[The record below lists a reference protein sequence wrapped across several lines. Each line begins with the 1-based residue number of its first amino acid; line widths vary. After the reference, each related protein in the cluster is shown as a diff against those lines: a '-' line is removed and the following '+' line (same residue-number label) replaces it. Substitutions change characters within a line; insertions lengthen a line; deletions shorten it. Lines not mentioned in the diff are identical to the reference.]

1 MNRQVVDLIVCIEEC
16 LIGLFVLLRNLKRKN
31 NVVTCIVTREVD
43 SMTKNTLSEKL
54 IKELE
59 SFDLTGNEA
68 KVYLALL
75 QYKKA
80 SAHAIAKLSG
90 APRQEVYRVLP
101 RLEKLG
107 MVEVIIDR
115 PTKFLAIDPGE
126 VLSELIE
133 RQQKILTERISD
145 LRNRKSRLETELREV
160 AGKSAGF
167 ILPEPVHFALISG
180 QHLVNEKI
188 KEMLEN
194 AKSEVLWMAPRVEI
208 RRAVIYD
215 RDEMLHQCAQRNVAI
230 RIITEVD
237 RKNEKEVSKLSRFC
251 NVRHAPGVSSLITI
265 VDNKE
270 LIIGSAVHTKEDSVN
285 SGLINK
291 LWTNDTSH
299 INIMKDFF
307 EKVWKDSI
315 PADLKIKSTKK
326 TVES

>member
-1 MNRQVVDLIVCIEEC
+1 
-16 LIGLFVLLRNLKRKN
+16 
-31 NVVTCIVTREVD
+31 VTKA
-43 SMTKNTLSEKL
+43 SLSEKL
-54 IKELE
+54 VKELE
-59 SFDLTGNEA
+59 SFSLTGNEA

-80 SAHAIAKLSG
+80 SAHAIARLSG
-90 APRQEVYRVLP
+90 VPRQEVYRVLP

-133 RQQKILTERISD
+133 RQQEILTKRISD
-145 LRNRKSRLETELREV
+145 LRNRKSRLEIELKEV
-160 AGKSAGF
+160 AGRSAGF
-167 ILPEPVHFALISG
+167 IPPEPVHFALISG

-215 RDEMLHQCAQRNVAI
+215 RDDMLRQCARRSVAI
-230 RIITEVD
+230 RVITEVD
-237 RKNEKEVSKLSRFC
+237 RKNQKEASKLSRFC
-251 NVRHAPGVSSLITI
+251 DVRHAPGVSSLITI

-270 LIIGSAVHTKEDSVN
+270 LIIGSAVHTNENSAN
-285 SGLINK
+285 SGLIHK

-299 INIMKDFF
+299 INIMRDFF
-307 EKVWKDSI
+307 EKVWKDSV
-315 PADLKIKSTKK
+315 PASLKIKSMKK
-326 TVES
+326 M

>member
-1 MNRQVVDLIVCIEEC
+1 M
-16 LIGLFVLLRNLKRKN
+16 
-31 NVVTCIVTREVD
+31 TRM
-43 SMTKNTLSEKL
+43 SLSEKL
-54 IKELE
+54 VKGLI
-59 SFDLTGNEA
+59 FFGLTGNEA

-75 QYKKA
+75 QFKKA
-80 SAHAIAKLSG
+80 SAHAIARLSG
-90 APRQEVYRVLP
+90 VPRQEVYRVLP
-101 RLEKLG
+101 QLEKLG

-115 PTKFLAIDPGE
+115 PTKFLAIDPEE

-133 RQQKILTERISD
+133 RQQEILTKRISE

-160 AGKSAGF
+160 VGRSAGL
-167 ILPEPVHFALISG
+167 IPPEPVHFALISG
-180 QHLVNEKI
+180 QRLVNEKI

-215 RDEMLHQCAQRNVAI
+215 RDEMLRQCAQRNVTI

-237 RKNEKEVSKLSRFC
+237 KKNAKEVSRLGQFC
-251 NVRHAPGVSSLITI
+251 DVKHAPGVLSLITI

-270 LIIGSAVHTKEDSVN
+270 LIIGSAVHTNEDSAN
-285 SGLINK
+285 SGLVHK

-299 INIMKDFF
+299 INIMRDFF

-315 PADLKIKSTKK
+315 PANLKIKSIEKMQK
-326 TVES
+326 S